1 MTVPPLRAARP
12 AGKPTPAGTA
22 AIFQRVPFQC
32 SANGPR
38 SCWTDRPD
46 VLGGDGCARARGVVA
61 LGVRVWAGDDAPAGV
76 IPVLDHRGGVSGEP
90 AGGDSRTGA
99 HSPHIGGGQRRDRAD
114 STKAQKRPGNFAP
127 AAAVPVQAPCSPPRQ
142 TPPSPYVRAWT
153 RRNPPYRHP

>member
-38 SCWTDRPD
+38 SCLTDRPD
-46 VLGGDGCARARGVVA
+46 VLGGDGCDRAQGVVA
-61 LGVRVWAGDDAPAGV
+61 LRVRVWAGDDAPAGV

-114 STKAQKRPGNFAP
+114 TTQTQQPRGALGPPSCVPRPAPSSPP
-127 AAAVPVQAPCSPPRQ
+127 AA
-142 TPPSPYVRAWT
+142 TPHTPYT
-153 RRNPPYRHP
+153 

>member
-12 AGKPTPAGTA
+12 ARKPTPAGTA

-38 SCWTDRPD
+38 SCLTDRPD
-46 VLGGDGCARARGVVA
+46 VLGGDGCDRAQGVVA
-61 LGVRVWAGDDAPAGV
+61 LRVRVWAGDDAPAGV

-99 HSPHIGGGQRRDRAD
+99 HSPHIGGGQRPDPAE
-114 STKAQKRPGNFAP
+114 ST
-127 AAAVPVQAPCSPPRQ
+127 QAPKPRGNLAPTPPRPLQ
-142 TPPSPYVRAWT
+142 ARCAPPGPTPTPPPLR
-153 RRNPPYRHP
+153 